1 MCLNIIVDHW
11 VDLALSVLL
20 FCSILVD
27 FILDYDIKI
36 LSNIQKQWDINI
48 NLMIHKFKHL
58 KVLSIDKVEINIT
71 ENKIWNILSVNIY
84 FKVRLSFIIK

>member
-48 NLMIHKFKHL
+48 NLMIRKFKHL

-71 ENKIWNILSVNIY
+71 ENKIWNILSVTIY

>member
-11 VDLALSVLL
+11 VDLALSVSL

-36 LSNIQKQWDINI
+36 LSNILKQWDI

-71 ENKIWNILSVNIY
+71 ENKIWNILSVTIY